1 MQRSTAIREQS
12 IAAGSRTGGVW
23 MVDWLAV
30 ATLAVAVVAVVLLI
44 VQVGR
49 DPLRGLGE
57 RLAGLRA
64 DQERIE
70 RAVGAQIAQN
80 REETGRQ
87 AKELREEVHSSLTQA
102 SNTITRTLGVISNAQ
117 KDQLEAFSKRL
128 VELSEGSERRSEAL
142 RDTVD
147 ARLKAL
153 QEDNSKKLDQM
164 RQTVDEKLQSTLEKR
179 LGESFKQVSERLEQV
194 HKGLGEMRTLAEGV
208 GDLKKVLTN
217 VSTRG
222 GWGEIRL
229 AAILEQILTP
239 EQYAE
244 NVETVP
250 GSGKRVEFAIRLPG
264 GDGDDGQPVWLPI
277 DAKFPKEDYERLVA
291 AQEQADGTLIESI
304 AKDIERAIKNSA
316 KDISTKY
323 LHPPHTTDFAI
334 MFVPTEGLYAE
345 VLRRPGLVESLQR
358 EHRVAVSG
366 PTTLAALLNSLQM
379 GFRTLAIQKR
389 SSEVW
394 KLLGAVKTTFGH
406 FGDSLSAVRKKLKEA
421 DSKLDDVDV
430 KTRKIQRKLRDVQ
443 ELPVADSPALDA
455 PSLLPVDEDDT

>member
-1 MQRSTAIREQS
+1 MADFLAI
-12 IAAGSRTGGVW
+12 
-23 MVDWLAV
+23 
-30 ATLAVAVVAVVLLI
+30 ATLVVVLIGLVLLV
-44 VQVGR
+44 VQAGR
-49 DPLRGLGE
+49 NPLRGLGE
-57 RLAGLRA
+57 KLAGLKA

-70 RAVGAQIAQN
+70 RAVSDEIAKN
-80 REETGRQ
+80 REETSRQ
-87 AKELREEVHSSLTQA
+87 AKDLRDEVHTSLKHA
-102 SNTITRTLGVISNAQ
+102 SDTITKTLGVMSNAQ
-117 KDQLEAFSKRL
+117 KDQLGAFSDRL
-128 VELSEGSERRSEAL
+128 MKLSEGSERRSEAL
-142 RDTVD
+142 RNTVD
-147 ARLKAL
+147 GRLKQI

-179 LGESFKQVSERLEQV
+179 LGESFKLVSDRLEQV

-217 VSTRG
+217 VTTRG
-222 GWGEIRL
+222 GWGEVRL

-244 NVETVP
+244 NVEIVP
-250 GSGKRVEFAIRLPG
+250 GSGKRVEFAIKLPG
-264 GDGDDGQPVWLPI
+264 RDQRDGQPVWLPI

-291 AQEQADGTLIESI
+291 AQEQADKDLIEKY
-304 AKDIERAIKNSA
+304 AKEIERSIKGSA

-323 LHPPHTTDFAI
+323 LHPPQTTDFAI

-358 EHRVAVSG
+358 EYRVVVAG
-366 PTTLAALLNSLQM
+366 PTTLAALVNSLQM
-379 GFRTLAIQKR
+379 GFRTLAIQER

-394 KLLGAVKTTFGH
+394 SLLGAVKTTFGH

-430 KTRKIQRKLRDVQ
+430 KTRKIKRALKEVQ
-443 ELPVADSPALDA
+443 ELPVADSSVAESVVPET
-455 PSLLPVDEDDT
+455 PSLLSMEEDDT